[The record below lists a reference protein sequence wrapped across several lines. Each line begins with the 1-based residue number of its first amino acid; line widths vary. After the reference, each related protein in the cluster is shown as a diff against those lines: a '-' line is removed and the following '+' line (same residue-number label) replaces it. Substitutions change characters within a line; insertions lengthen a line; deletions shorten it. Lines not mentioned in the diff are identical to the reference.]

1 MVINGDDGNGNDDDD
16 GEQSS
21 CHLNEKRIKEKLSVW
36 GTRTCQSVVCFDDA
50 LAIKGW

>member
-1 MVINGDDGNGNDDDD
+1 MVMIAMAMMLMMMVNGG
-16 GEQSS
+16 S